1 MAMGKFIDGD
11 MTFIAGMNSSLNPAE
26 LPPGFYAR
34 GENIVNRG
42 GILQCRP
49 GYRCKFILPE
59 GRLQGLKVFKPKIGP
74 EVLLLAVAGLIYL
87 SDYPYRTYRQIP
99 GIKFSETA
107 RQIFFEQCEQSLIQN
122 EDGSLTFIEP
132 RVLMVMQDGALT
144 APAVFDGTTATQSA
158 GPTQIPLGGPMKW
171 IGDRLWVAR
180 GSEVFASDLANPVSF
195 TETQY
200 ITGAS
205 SFIFPREV
213 TALARTPSEQ
223 FPQLV
228 VYTETSTSLLQAGIR
243 NRSVWFSTPDF
254 QKEIFPKIGCISM
267 RSVVQQHGYLW
278 WFSTAGL
285 TSLDAAAQAFVTS
298 TLPYRDEEMSDSKSR
313 LSPDLSGVAC
323 ASFENYLLVSVPYSD
338 KFNRHTWALD
348 GSVLPFVERQN
359 PSWNSVWTGTRPV
372 EWVSDSFAG
381 ENRIFYISF
390 DYDGEN
396 RLWEAFTPDRR
407 DDGCPITWWA
417 ELRGL
422 NFKTP
427 GLYKEFRYS
436 DVFLSELSGMVDVAV
451 FWAGAHRGKY
461 KRIMTKRIIASRGT
475 IRFDQHVR
483 MGENIFALKKQSR
496 HTRSQDGRA
505 IIADETLSSCGVEDQ
520 YQEFRDDSFQILVVG
535 SGPGAIRGSL
545 TYVEPPVND
554 DDAGRCEKDE
564 TEENFVRF
572 DGGASEGDNFEEA
585 MAEFSE
591 NIPVFYSVQTETM
604 TYGGF
609 TEIGT
614 GSAQSVISQQDADK
628 IARTI
633 ARRIAATRLE
643 AVLPKVVSIGLL
655 ANLV

>member
-1 MAMGKFIDGD
+1 MALGKIIEGD
-11 MTFIAGMNSSLNPAE
+11 MTFLGGANSSLDPSE

-49 GYRCKFILPE
+49 GYRCKLVLPP

-74 EVLLLAVAGLIYL
+74 ETLLLAVAGLIYL
-87 SDYPYRTYRQIP
+87 SEFPYRTYRQIP

-107 RQIFFEQCEQSLIQN
+107 RQIFFEQCEQSIERN
-122 EDGSLTFIEP
+122 TDGSLTFIEP
-132 RVLMVMQDGALT
+132 KVWMVLQDGAQT
-144 APAVFDGTTATQSA
+144 APAIFDGTTATQSA
-158 GPTQIPLGGPMKW
+158 GPGQIPLGGPMKW

-180 GSEVFASDLANPVSF
+180 GSEVFASDLANPLSF

-200 ITGAS
+200 IAGVT
-205 SFIFPREV
+205 SFVFAKEV
-213 TALARTPSEQ
+213 TALARTPSES

-228 VYTETSTSLLQAGIR
+228 IYTETTTSLIQAGIR
-243 NRSVWFSTPDF
+243 NRAQWFSTPDF
-254 QKEIFPKIGCISM
+254 QKEIFPKIGCNSN
-267 RSVVQQHGYLW
+267 RSVVQQNGYLW

-298 TLPYRDEEMSDSKSR
+298 NILYRDEEMSDSKSR

-323 ASFENYLLVSVPYSD
+323 SSFENYLLVSVPYAD
-338 KFNRHTWALD
+338 KFNRHTWVFD
-348 GSVLPFVERQN
+348 GSTLPFVER
-359 PSWNSVWTGTRPV
+359 PTPAWNSVWTGTRPV
-372 EWVSDSFAG
+372 EWVSDSFVG
-381 ENRIFYISF
+381 ENRIFYISV

-396 RLWEAFTPDRR
+396 RLWEAFIPDRL

-422 NFKTP
+422 NFQSP

-436 DVFLSELSGMVDVAV
+436 DVFLSELLGTVDVAV

-461 KRIMTKRIIASRGT
+461 KRIMTKRIVASRGT
-475 IRFDQHVR
+475 IRFDQKVR

-505 IIADETLSSCGVEDQ
+505 IIADETLSSCDVENRHM
-520 YQEFRDDSFQILVVG
+520 EFKDDSFQLLVVG

-545 TYVEPPVND
+545 TYAEPPVND
-554 DDAGRCEKDE
+554 DDSGRCEEDE

-572 DGGASEGDNFEEA
+572 DGAATESPEYEEA
-585 MAEFSE
+585 LKELAVD
-591 NIPVFYSVQTETM
+591 IPVFYSVQTETM

-614 GSAQSVISQQDADK
+614 GSASSIISQQDADK
-628 IARTI
+628 IARI
-633 ARRIAATRLE
+633 IGRRIAATRLE
-643 AVLPKVVSIGLL
+643 AVLPKVVSGGLFL
-655 ANLV
+655 I